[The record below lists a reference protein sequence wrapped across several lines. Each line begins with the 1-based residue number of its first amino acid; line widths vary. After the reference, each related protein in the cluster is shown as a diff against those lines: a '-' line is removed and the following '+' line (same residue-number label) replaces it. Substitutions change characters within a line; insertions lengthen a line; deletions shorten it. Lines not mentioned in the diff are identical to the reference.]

1 MKFLT
6 AITLFATA
14 AIAAPNPEP
23 WCWRVGESC
32 WKAKRANDVFNI
44 AVRAVGGL
52 ESGLEARSEPVGG
65 IPNDVAFE
73 AIKGIEN
80 LAILVAQASNDPKAF
95 FGNHTEPAKRDLQEE
110 EKRWCWRVGESCW
123 KAKRTDEIQ
132 EDKRWCWRV
141 GESCWKAKR
150 VAEALLDATI
160 EGDEKRSVETEDSP
174 AKRWCW
180 RVGESCWKAKRNI
193 EFIQDQARS
202 LIESLQ

>member
-6 AITLFATA
+6 TVTLFATA
-14 AIAAPNPEP
+14 AMAAPNPEP

-32 WKAKRANDVFNI
+32 WKAKRANDALTL
-44 AVRAVGGL
+44 AVRSFEGIESGLQARGDAIPNELAYKAVGGL
-52 ESGLEARSEPVGG
+52 
-65 IPNDVAFE
+65 
-73 AIKGIEN
+73 EN
-80 LAILVAQASNDPKAF
+80 LAILVAQASEDPSTF
-95 FGNHTEPAKRDLQEE
+95 FGNHTEPAKRDLQDK

-150 VAEALLDATI
+150 AAIAVLDATI
-160 EGDEKRSVETEDSP
+160 EGDVKRSVETEDSP

-193 EFIQDQARS
+193 EFIQDEARS
-202 LIESLQ
+202 LIESLEN